1 MQLEIAVS
9 KIDKF
14 GVSPGGDTVEV
25 TERPTGGLSVVLS
38 DGQGSGAPAKAISS
52 FVVSKAISLIA
63 DGARDGAVA
72 RAVHDALYA
81 RRRAQ
86 VSATLTIISA
96 DTNHD
101 QLVISRNSNCPVLVF
116 PGEGDRLI
124 LDAETIPIGTQRMI
138 RPHIEQFPLNEP
150 RTILAFS
157 DGILSAGRSSGRQM
171 QVGDLA
177 EIASGLVEKTTREVS
192 RGMLEWALAQDQ
204 GRPAD
209 DISVVVLRT
218 APGTA
223 ERDVREMTVRY
234 PL

>member
-1 MQLEIAVS
+1 MLLEIAVG

-38 DGQGSGAPAKAISS
+38 DGQGSGAAAKNISS

-81 RRRAQ
+81 HRRAQ

-96 DTNHD
+96 DTNHG
-101 QLVISRNSNCPVLVF
+101 QLIVSRNSNCPVLVLA
-116 PGEGDRLI
+116 EGTEQAV
-124 LDAETIPIGTQRMI
+124 LDEDALAIGTQRMI
-138 RPHIEQFPLNEP
+138 RPHIEQFPLKVP
-150 RTILAFS
+150 RVVLAFS
-157 DGILSAGRSSGRQM
+157 DGILSAGRSSGRQ
-171 QVGDLA
+171 VEIPDLVSLA
-177 EIASGLVEKTTREVS
+177 KGLAGEPASGIS
-192 RGMLEWALAQDQ
+192 RGVLQWAMELDDN
-204 GRPAD
+204 RPSD
-209 DISVVVLRT
+209 DISVVALKIDRRVE
-218 APGTA
+218 AK
-223 ERDVREMTVRY
+223 EVREMNVSY

>member
-1 MQLEIAVS
+1 MQLELGIS

-25 TERPTGGLSVVLS
+25 TERPTGGVSVVLS

-52 FVVSKAISLIA
+52 FVVSKAIAMIA

-96 DTNHD
+96 DTHLD
-101 QLVISRNSNCPVLVF
+101 QLVISRNSNCPVLVLEEN
-116 PGEGDRLI
+116 GRQLV
-124 LDAETIPIGTQRMI
+124 LDDKTIPIGTMRMI
-138 RPHIEQFPLNEP
+138 RPHIVQLPLRVA
-150 RTILAFS
+150 RTVLAFS
-157 DGILSAGRSSGRQM
+157 DGILSAGKSSGNP
-171 QVGDLA
+171 VVVEELA
-177 EIASGLVEKTTREVS
+177 SLAAQLALQPAPVIS
-192 RGMLEWALAQDQ
+192 RRMLDWALNRDQD
-204 GRPAD
+204 RPGD
-209 DISVVVLRT
+209 DIAVVVVQVVRRS
-218 APGTA
+218 
-223 ERDVREMTVRY
+223 EKKEVREMSMRY